1 MTPIRVAIAE
11 NEVLITEGLKAIIAG
26 LDNVEVIAIVECS
39 EDLLDLAANNLIDIV
54 VLDYN
59 AEGFSMDDI
68 DTIYRKYPA
77 LRVLA
82 ITSEAE
88 VADLRRVLRAGV
100 NGHILK
106 CCDHNEI
113 SNAIYRIHE
122 GDKFFCGKV
131 IDALDDDSDGTASCA
146 PLNLST
152 RELEIIRM
160 VAEGHTNKEIAEKL
174 FLSTHTVMT
183 HRKNIMG
190 KLGINNTAGI
200 VMYAVKENI
209 ISPNKFLFSAS

>member
-1 MTPIRVAIAE
+1 METIRVAVAE
-11 NEVLITEGLKAIIAG
+11 NEVLITEGLKSIVAG
-26 LDNVEVIAIVECS
+26 LDGVEVVAVLSNSAELM
-39 EDLLDLAANNLIDIV
+39 DLLTNQGADLII
-54 VLDYN
+54 LDYN

-68 DTIYRKYPA
+68 DTVYRKWPGIH
-77 LRVLA
+77 VLA
-82 ITSEAE
+82 ITSTTEL
-88 VADLRRVLRAGV
+88 ADLRRVLRAGV

-106 CCDHNEI
+106 CCDATEI
-113 SNAIYRIHE
+113 SNAIYSIHQ

-131 IDALDDDSDGTASCA
+131 IDALDEDTDGTASCA

-152 RELEIIRM
+152 REIEIIRM
-160 VAEGHTNKEIAEKL
+160 VAEGQTNKEIAEKL
-174 FLSTHTVMT
+174 FLSAHTVMT
-183 HRKNIMG
+183 HRKNIMN

>member
-1 MTPIRVAIAE
+1 MDTIRVAIAE
-11 NEVLITEGLKAIIAG
+11 NEVLITEGLKAIVAG
-26 LDNVEVIAIVECS
+26 LDHVEVVAVVDSSDALIELVS
-39 EDLLDLAANNLIDIV
+39 KDGVDLV

-68 DTIYRKYPA
+68 DTLYRRWPSIH
-77 LRVLA
+77 VLA
-82 ITSEAE
+82 ITSTTEL
-88 VADLRRVLRAGV
+88 ADLRRVLRAGV

-106 CCDHNEI
+106 CCDATEI
-113 SNAIYRIHE
+113 SNAIYAIHE

-131 IDALDDDSDGTASCA
+131 IDALDENTDGTASCA

-174 FLSTHTVMT
+174 FLSAHTVMT
-183 HRKNIMG
+183 HRKNIMN

>member
-1 MTPIRVAIAE
+1 MSNIRIAIAE
-11 NEVLITEGLKAIIAG
+11 NEVLIIEGFKALVQSIDGAEVVAVPASNEE
-26 LDNVEVIAIVECS
+26 LFALLEDNAI
-39 EDLLDLAANNLIDIV
+39 DLL

-68 DTIYRKYPA
+68 DTVFRKWPGM
-77 LRVLA
+77 RVLA
-82 ITSEAE
+82 ITSDAE
-88 VADLRRVLRAGV
+88 VADIQRVLRAGV
-100 NGHILK
+100 SGHILK
-106 CCDHNEI
+106 CCDATEI
-113 SNAIYRIHE
+113 TNAIHNIHA

-131 IDALDDDSDGTASCA
+131 IDALDENSQGDASCA

-152 RELEIIRM
+152 REIEIIRM
-160 VAEGHTNKEIAEKL
+160 VAEGNTNKEIADKL
-174 FLSTHTVMT
+174 FLSAHTVMT
-183 HRKNIMG
+183 HRKNIMA

>member
-1 MTPIRVAIAE
+1 MDTIRVAIAE
-11 NEVLITEGLKAIIAG
+11 NEVLITEGLKSIVAG
-26 LDNVEVIAIVECS
+26 LDNVDVIAVVERS
-39 EDLLDLAANNLIDIV
+39 EQLLELAASNSMDIV
-54 VLDYN
+54 ILDYN
-59 AEGFSMDDI
+59 ADGFSMDDV
-68 DTIYRKYPA
+68 DTLYRKWPGI
-77 LRVLA
+77 RVLA
-82 ITSEAE
+82 LTSTTE
-88 VADLRRVLRAGV
+88 VADIRRVLRAGV

-106 CCDHNEI
+106 CCDQTEI
-113 SNAIYRIHE
+113 SNAIYSIHK

-131 IDALDDDSDGTASCA
+131 IDALDEDSDGTASCA
-146 PLNLST
+146 PLNLSA
-152 RELEIIRM
+152 REIDIIRM

-183 HRKNIMG
+183 HRKNIMH